1 VGGVV
6 VTSRRIEQLGWTDRG
21 TAEMK
26 SERCDV
32 QESVYASGYN
42 ITYLSLSL
50 RLFL

>member
-1 VGGVV
+1 MFRQIVGGVV

-32 QESVYASGYN
+32 QESVC
-42 ITYLSLSL
+42 
-50 RLFL
+50 RLCKWI